1 MIPTLTTIAA
11 YIFDTYGIRVGL
23 TADGFTGR
31 PVGACFGPVDAVVR
45 RTSHGPG
52 FPLSGTY
59 QPIAHPGTMRIVR
72 HTQRGFAVITRQHPR
87 MGGAGFPE
95 GSVLEVSDRD
105 DCTSLAVV
113 DGSTWGMLVRYE
125 ALDSPECGA
134 IEA

>member
-1 MIPTLTTIAA
+1 MIATLTTIVE
-11 YIFDTYGIRVGL
+11 YIFDTYGVRVGV
-23 TADGFTGR
+23 TADGFVGR
-31 PVGACFGPVDAVVR
+31 PVGAACGPVGAVVR

-72 HTQRGFAVITRQHPR
+72 HTSRGFAVVTRQHPR

-105 DCTSLAVV
+105 ACTSLAVD

-125 ALDSPECGA
+125 ALDSPGCGA
-134 IEA
+134 L